1 MNWRYLFILPI
12 FLFVC
17 IAFGENDGRVE
28 MTPEQFVKVYVE
40 LSIAAEQ
47 FLDDSTS
54 LARIQDSIFVAN
66 DVTRGQFDIFREK
79 IDKEPEKW
87 GKVWQDIVKKLEEK
101 DKKSREKL
109 EKTAKPEK
117 PKPEE

>member
-12 FLFVC
+12 FLFCCV
-17 IAFGENDGRVE
+17 AFGENENSDE

-47 FLDDSTS
+47 FLDDSTR
-54 LARIQDSIFVAN
+54 LARIQDSIFAAN
-66 DVTRGQFDIFREK
+66 DVTRGQFDFFREK

-87 GKVWQDIVKKLEEK
+87 GKVWQDIVQKLEEK
-101 DKKSREKL
+101 DKKSREDLK
-109 EKTAKPEK
+109 KAAKPEK
-117 PKPEE
+117 PKSEE